1 LYQSARFTLA
11 RAWLQWN
18 NPRFWKDAGMT
29 FPLRWLAFIG
39 FASFCSA
46 AAAQPVTVND
56 AWVRAPAPGQKV
68 AGAYMELTSKQTS
81 FLVSV
86 ASPAAG
92 AAELHITTL
101 DGGIMKMRP
110 VSKIELAGGKPV
122 KLAPSGVH
130 VMLLDLKQPLKPG
143 DKVPL
148 TLTVQRDDRS
158 SRSVFTV
165 QAVVRE
171 GPPEKANHHQH

>member
-1 LYQSARFTLA
+1 
-11 RAWLQWN
+11 
-18 NPRFWKDAGMT
+18 MT
-29 FPLRWLAFIG
+29 FSVRCLAFIAC
-39 FASFCSA
+39 ASLPSA
-46 AAAQPVTVND
+46 AVAQPVTVND

-68 AGAYMELTSKQTS
+68 AGAYMELTSKQRS

-92 AAELHITTL
+92 AAEMHITTL

-110 VSKIELAGGKPV
+110 VGKIELPGGKPV
-122 KLAPSGVH
+122 KLAPGGVH

-143 DKVPL
+143 DKVSL

-165 QAVVRE
+165 EAAVRE
-171 GPPEKANHHQH
+171 GPPEKPLHHQH

>member
-1 LYQSARFTLA
+1 
-11 RAWLQWN
+11 
-18 NPRFWKDAGMT
+18 MT
-29 FPLRWLAFIG
+29 FPAQPFLRFVLAALMWLP
-39 FASFCSA
+39 A
-46 AAAQPVTVND
+46 AAVAQPVTVND

-68 AGAYMELTSKQTS
+68 AAAYMELKSKQTS
-81 FLVSV
+81 FLVSI

-92 AAELHITTL
+92 AVELHITTL
-101 DGGIMKMRP
+101 EGGIMKMRP
-110 VSKIELAGGKPV
+110 VGKVELPGGKPV
-122 KLAPSGVH
+122 KLAPGGVH

-158 SRSVFTV
+158 SRSVFSV

-171 GPPEKANHHQH
+171 GLPEKAQHHQH

>member
-1 LYQSARFTLA
+1 
-11 RAWLQWN
+11 
-18 NPRFWKDAGMT
+18 MT
-29 FPLRWLAFIG
+29 FSVRCLAFIA
-39 FASFCSA
+39 FASLPA
-46 AAAQPVTVND
+46 AAVAQPVTVND

-68 AGAYMELTSKQTS
+68 AGAYMELTSKQRS

-110 VSKIELAGGKPV
+110 VGKIELPGGKPL
-122 KLAPSGVH
+122 KLAPGGVH

-165 QAVVRE
+165 EAVVRDA
-171 GPPEKANHHQH
+171 PPEKAPQHHH

>member
-1 LYQSARFTLA
+1 
-11 RAWLQWN
+11 
-18 NPRFWKDAGMT
+18 MT
-29 FPLRWLAFIG
+29 FPVRWLTLVA
-39 FASFCSA
+39 FASLPA
-46 AAAQPVTVND
+46 AAVAQPVTVSD

-68 AGAYMELTSKQTS
+68 AGAYMELTSKQGS
-81 FLVSV
+81 FLLSV

-92 AAELHITTL
+92 AVEMHITTL

-110 VSKIELAGGKPV
+110 VGKIELPRGKPV
-122 KLAPSGVH
+122 KLAPGGVH
-130 VMLLDLKQPLKPG
+130 VMLLDLKQPLKAG

-171 GPPEKANHHQH
+171 GPPEKPLHHQH